1 MVMIF
6 TNMFL
11 ESFELFELLKY
22 DDSIFKIFQDH
33 HSEQKGEECP
43 KYRVLRDFGI
53 LFNFLIYKPII

>member
-11 ESFELFELLKY
+11 ESFELLKY

-43 KYRVLRDFGI
+43 KYRVLRDFGYLVEFFYI
-53 LFNFLIYKPII
+53 